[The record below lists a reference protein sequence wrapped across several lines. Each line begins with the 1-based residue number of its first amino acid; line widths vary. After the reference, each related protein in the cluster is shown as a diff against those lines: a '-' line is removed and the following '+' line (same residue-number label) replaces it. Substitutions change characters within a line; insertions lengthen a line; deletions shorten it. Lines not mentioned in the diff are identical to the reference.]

1 MKASKKMK
9 QILPE
14 VHILGDLKDLQNLLT
29 MLNKK
34 KTIVIFYDGEQGA
47 FYLEIEGKFELITQ
61 NDIGQLEK
69 EYTLVTF
76 SFFPSKKR
84 VEPLMEAKPEVES
97 AEMPLTGKPEK
108 KEKKEKKK
116 HKVKHEKKEKKDHKG
131 KKEHKHKK

>member
-1 MKASKKMK
+1 MKTPKKMK

-34 KTIVIFYDGEQGA
+34 KTIVIFYDAEQGA

-61 NDIGQLEK
+61 NDFGQLGK
-69 EYTLVTF
+69 KYTLIIF
-76 SFFPSKKR
+76 SLFPSKRK
-84 VEPLMEAKPEVES
+84 VEPPTEDKPEVES

-108 KEKKEKKK
+108 KEKKK
-116 HKVKHEKKEKKDHKG
+116 
-131 KKEHKHKK
+131 KKEHKHKKR